1 MALADIRWS
10 SQPACPIQSLPL
22 PLNGAHATLAPLG
35 GPLLKEG
42 SSHCSG
48 VRKGLMRGVREAPG
62 DMLTK
67 SGHNH
72 DCSAL
77 ALPIILWQNICE
89 L

>member
-10 SQPACPIQSLPL
+10 SQPATPIQSLPL

-35 GPLLKEG
+35 GPLLKRG
-42 SSHCSG
+42 SSHCTG

-77 ALPIILWQNICE
+77 ALPILWQYLCK

>member
-10 SQPACPIQSLPL
+10 SQPATPIQSLPL
-22 PLNGAHATLAPLG
+22 PFNGAHATLAPLG
-35 GPLLKEG
+35 GPLLKQAG
-42 SSHCSG
+42 AG
-48 VRKGLMRGVREAPG
+48 VRKGLMRGVREAAG